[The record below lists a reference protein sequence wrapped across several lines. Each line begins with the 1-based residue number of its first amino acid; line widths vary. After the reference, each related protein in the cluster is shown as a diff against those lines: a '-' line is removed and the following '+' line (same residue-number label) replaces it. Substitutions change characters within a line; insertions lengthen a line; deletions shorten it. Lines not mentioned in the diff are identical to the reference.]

1 VTNHLLPE
9 HDSLWAKLLEKCVPL
24 DTRGRAL
31 ALEGSEELALAH
43 KTAALQGDT
52 EAPQDPEDEVD
63 YHYIC
68 FVPSQ
73 GDSYIYELDGDC
85 KGPIKTNVKLD
96 AGEDILSDKA
106 LNLVRA
112 YIDRENGLNVGFN
125 LMALVQ
131 N

>member
-1 VTNHLLPE
+1 MANSFLPE
-9 HDSLWAKLLEKCVPL
+9 HGSLWANLLEKCVPL
-24 DTRGRAL
+24 NTRDRAL
-31 ALEGSEELALAH
+31 ALEASEELASAH

-73 GDSYIYELDGDC
+73 DDSYIYELDGDC
-85 KGPIKTNVKLD
+85 KGPIKTNIKLD
-96 AGEDILSDKA
+96 TGEDMLVDKA

-131 N
+131 T